1 MTNVISKLRV
11 EGKIFEILVDLDK
24 AIEFKKTGK
33 GNFSEILETD
43 VIFLDSKKGM
53 RASGK
58 DLMECFKTEDVNEIA
73 ARIIKNGD
81 TQIPL
86 EYKEKERDARF
97 KQVVDFFV
105 RNAVDPK
112 SGRPYTPERI
122 EKSLDEAGVSLTSKP
137 VDSQLN
143 EITSKLKV
151 VLPLKIETKKVQLTI
166 PVTYTGQVYEMLQ
179 GYKESEE
186 WLSNGDL
193 KVIVNIPVGFQMEF
207 YDKLNAITHGSLVSE
222 ELKS

>member
-1 MTNVISKLRV
+1 MTNVISKLRI
-11 EGKIFEILVDLDK
+11 EGKNFEILVDLDK

-33 GNFSEILETD
+33 GNIFEILETD
-43 VIFLDSKKGM
+43 VVFLDSKKGM

-58 DLMECFKTEDVNEIA
+58 DLMECFKTEDINEIA
-73 ARIIKNGD
+73 AKIIKNGD

-105 RNAVDPK
+105 RNAVDPRT
-112 SGRPYTPERI
+112 GRPYTPERI
-122 EKSLDEAGVSLTSKP
+122 EKSLDEAGINLTNKP
-137 VDSQLN
+137 IDSQIN

-151 VLPLKIETKKVQLTI
+151 VIPLKIETKKIRLTI
-166 PVTYTGQVYEMLQ
+166 PVTYTGQVYGMLQ

-207 YDKLNAITHGSLVSE
+207 YDKLNAVTHGSLVSE